1 MNVADEEKEEKKK
14 KKERVLV
21 TLLLEG
27 LAQMLKLRLIYQ
39 DWAAFSP

>member
-1 MNVADEEKEEKKK
+1 MNVADEEKEEIK
-14 KKERVLV
+14 KKERVLA